1 MLIDLSIPKVSKS
14 FRRGFTLIEILI
26 ATGILAVLL
35 VISLARFG
43 TFGQQVQLNTSAQ
56 QIISVLEL
64 ARNQTVG
71 SEDGTQYGV
80 HFDITNNQYILFKGD
95 NFAASTETREY
106 DLDKVE
112 IYEVNL
118 VPVGSDDVVFERIRG
133 DTTNP
138 GDLRIR
144 LIGDT
149 SKTETILINSLGQVS
164 LIESVV
170 PTGTRIVDTR
180 HIHLDFG
187 WTMQSSNT
195 MRLIFSDP
203 PGPDVTRD
211 IDIPS
216 FTTPGKF
223 KWEGTVD
230 VSGSDQ
236 VLRIHTHTL
245 DASNTVLS
253 VHRDRR
259 FNDKALEIQID
270 GTTIVTYDAAGIAT
284 PSVSISSLTIQ

>member
-1 MLIDLSIPKVSKS
+1 MLIDQSIPKVNKS
-14 FRRGFTLIEILI
+14 LRRGFTLIEILV

-43 TFGQQVQLNTSAQ
+43 TFGQQVQLNTSSQ

-80 HFDITNNQYILFKGD
+80 HFDITNNQYVLFTGD
-95 NFAASTETREY
+95 DFAASTETREY

-112 IYEVNL
+112 IYAVNL
-118 VPVGSDDVVFERIRG
+118 VPGGSNDVVFERIRG

-138 GDLRIR
+138 GDVRIR
-144 LIGDT
+144 LIDDT

-164 LIESVV
+164 LLESVV
-170 PTGTRIVDTR
+170 PIGTRIVDTR

-187 WTMQSSNT
+187 WDMSAFTTMT
-195 MRLIFSDP
+195 LTFSDP
-203 PGPDVTRD
+203 PSSDVIHD

-216 FTTPGKF
+216 FTSPGKF

-230 VSGSDQ
+230 VNGSEQ
-236 VLRIHTHTL
+236 ILRIHSHAL
-245 DASNTVLS
+245 SPNTILS

-259 FNDKALEIQID
+259 FNDKALQIQVD
-270 GTTIVTYDAAGIAT
+270 GTLVVTYDAAGNAA
-284 PSVSISSLTIQ
+284 PSISINSLTPQ

>member
-26 ATGILAVLL
+26 ATGILAILL

-43 TFGQQVQLNTSAQ
+43 TFGQQVQLNTSSQ

-80 HFDITNNQYILFKGD
+80 HFDITNNQYVLFKGND
-95 NFAASTETREY
+95 FATSTDTREY

-112 IYEVNL
+112 IYVVNL
-118 VPVGSDDVVFERIRG
+118 VPVGSNDVVFERIRG

-138 GDLRIR
+138 GDVRIR
-144 LIGDT
+144 LIDDT

-164 LIESVV
+164 LLESVV

-187 WTMQSSNT
+187 WTMQGFTT
-195 MRLIFSDP
+195 MSLIFSDP
-203 PGPDVTRD
+203 DVTQD

-216 FTTPGKF
+216 FTNAGKF

-230 VSGSDQ
+230 VNGDQ

-245 DASNTVLS
+245 TPNTILS

-259 FNDKALEIQID
+259 FNDKALQIQID
-270 GTTIVTYDAAGIAT
+270 GTIVVTYDAAGNAT
-284 PSVSISSLTIQ
+284 PSVSINSLTPQ